1 MKRIFKFFSNVFI
14 FVSSP
19 KFFCLFFSK
28 IPHFNGNSLSE
39 AAREGNTVIVFFV
52 YISHLSLDIF
62 VSKHFVAGINDYVE
76 RGNHYMPFELMT
88 IPELKNTKN
97 LSEDQQKQ
105 AEGELILKMLQ
116 PSDTVVLLDEHGKE
130 YRSVEFAR
138 WLEQK
143 RNTARRLV
151 FVIGGPYGFSPA
163 VYARA
168 NEQLSLSKMTFSH
181 QMIRLTFTEQ
191 VYRACTIIKGE
202 PYHHE

>member
-1 MKRIFKFFSNVFI
+1 MKTLLIQVGK
-14 FVSSP
+14 
-19 KFFCLFFSK
+19 
-28 IPHFNGNSLSE
+28 
-39 AAREGNTVIVFFV
+39 TVN
-52 YISHLSLDIF
+52 
-62 VSKHFVAGINDYVE
+62 KHFVEGINDYVE
-76 RGNHYMPFELMT
+76 RVNHYMPFELMT

-143 RNTARRLV
+143 RNTTRRLV

-191 VYRACTIIKGE
+191 VYRACTIIRGE